1 MIGLASSVW
10 AGVHSLK
17 TGWNCQEITP
27 NKDGQRH
34 TVKEELERIGFLG
47 ETPASF
53 EANPIAAH
61 FELHIEQGPILENE
75 RRKIGVVTGAQAYKW
90 FRVRV
95 RGRDSHAGTTPF
107 NARQDAVL
115 AAAKM
120 IVESNQIAKALAGL
134 VTTGNVHVEPGSINT
149 TAHTVQF
156 TMDIR
161 HPSDNTLSE
170 IEDTCRKRFAEI
182 AKTDSEKG
190 VNVEWEQLTDSP
202 AVTFHDDCISA
213 VQGATEEVCAAL
225 SKPAETDAL
234 WTPMVSGA
242 GHDSCYTNRRCPTG
256 MIFTP
261 TKDGLSHTPTEYCS
275 PEECALGAQVLL
287 GAVLRYDKM
296 RAEKGML

>member
-1 MIGLASSVW
+1 MIGIASGVW
-10 AGVHSLK
+10 AGVHSLE
-17 TGWNCQEITP
+17 TGWTCQEIKA
-27 NKDGQRH
+27 NKDGRRH
-34 TVKEELERIGFLG
+34 SVKEELERIGFLG
-47 ETPASF
+47 QTPASF
-53 EANPIAAH
+53 EANPMAAH

-75 RRKIGVVTGAQAYKW
+75 GRKIGVVTGAQAYKW
-90 FRVRV
+90 FQIRV

-120 IVESNQIAKALAGL
+120 IVESNQIARDRAGL
-134 VTTGNVHVEPGSINT
+134 VTTGNVNVEPGSMNT

-156 TMDIR
+156 TMDMR
-161 HPSDNTLSE
+161 HPSDGMLSE
-170 IEDTCRKRFAEI
+170 IEDTCRRRFAEI
-182 AKTDSEKG
+182 AKTHSEKG
-190 VNVEWEQLTDSP
+190 VTVEWTQLTDSP

-225 SKPAETDAL
+225 PKTSEMDSL
-234 WTPMVSGA
+234 WMPMVSGA
-242 GHDSCYTNRRCPTG
+242 GHDSCYTNRMCPTG

-296 RAEKGML
+296 RAEKGLL